1 MNNVYIQCRM
11 YKRLE
16 RTPEDK
22 AKDRIR
28 QSVQTA
34 FIPSELAFIGSCVRF
49 EAENP
54 NDNPWYVSEIGAAC
68 TEETLLSFRKA
79 WKRWEQVL
87 S

>member
-1 MNNVYIQCRM
+1 MNGVYIQCRM
-11 YKRLE
+11 VKRLE
-16 RTPEDK
+16 QTPDDA

-34 FIPSELAFIGSCVRF
+34 FIPSELAFIGSCVRM
-49 EAENP
+49 ETDGEK
-54 NDNPWYVSEIGAAC
+54 DNPWYVHEIGAAC

-79 WKRWEQVL
+79 WKQWEEVL